1 MLRQMLHL
9 KWLIINDVAPV
20 APFCP
25 NTPAWPGYAMVFAL
39 PKALR
44 KGPRR
49 HSDEP
54 IIVISPKI
62 AIFIFIGDP

>member
-1 MLRQMLHL
+1 
-9 KWLIINDVAPV
+9 
-20 APFCP
+20 
-25 NTPAWPGYAMVFAL
+25 MVFAL

-44 KGPRR
+44 KGPRQ
-49 HSDEP
+49 HSEEP